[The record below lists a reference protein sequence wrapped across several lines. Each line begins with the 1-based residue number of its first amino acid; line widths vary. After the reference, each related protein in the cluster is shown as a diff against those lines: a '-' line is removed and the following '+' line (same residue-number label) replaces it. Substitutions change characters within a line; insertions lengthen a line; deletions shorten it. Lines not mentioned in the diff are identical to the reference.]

1 MGKRRGLEMQEEEA
15 GVRSVRR
22 TWDEINAYQ
31 RVAPT
36 EFSLIFSIFKESSV
50 TMGATIPS
58 LLLYPPSILP
68 STKNINAS
76 WLALPQVSWTHAIL
90 HPRLGG

>member
-1 MGKRRGLEMQEEEA
+1 MGELRGETQKGEA

-36 EFSLIFSIFKESSV
+36 EFSLIFSAFKESPV
-50 TMGATIPS
+50 TGGCHNPISSLVPS
-58 LLLYPPSILP
+58 PNS
-68 STKNINAS
+68 SHHQA
-76 WLALPQVSWTHAIL
+76 H
-90 HPRLGG
+90 